1 MADKKMS
8 VFIVDDDP
16 IQAEMTKDTLAKFRN
31 FSILTYSTGEEALKA
46 IRTTRVH
53 PDIVILDYY
62 LNSKDVDATNG
73 LAVLRK
79 LMELPKEPFVIMVS
93 GQDRIEV
100 AVNCIKYGAF
110 DYVIKN
116 ESVFVRIEQV
126 VKKILKEHKLV
137 SEARLYKIIFRSTI
151 VGFLGLIAFILYLWL
166 GPGLDIMES
175 KNLGEGH

>member
-16 IQAEMTKDTLAKFRN
+16 MQAEMTKDTLAKFRN
-31 FSILTYSTGEEALKA
+31 FSILTFGTGEEALKA
-46 IRTTRVH
+46 IRTSGVN
-53 PDIVILDYY
+53 PDIVVLDYY
-62 LNSKDVDATNG
+62 LNSKDVDAANG

-79 LMELPKEPFVIMVS
+79 LMELPNDPSVIMVS

-116 ESVFVRIEQV
+116 ESVFVRLEQV
-126 VKKILKEHKLV
+126 MKKILKERKLV
-137 SEARLYKIIFRSTI
+137 QETKLYKLMFRLAII
-151 VGFLGLIAFILYLWL
+151 GFFGLFLFILYLWL
-166 GPGLDIMES
+166 GLGLDILGS
-175 KNLGEGH
+175 KNLGEV